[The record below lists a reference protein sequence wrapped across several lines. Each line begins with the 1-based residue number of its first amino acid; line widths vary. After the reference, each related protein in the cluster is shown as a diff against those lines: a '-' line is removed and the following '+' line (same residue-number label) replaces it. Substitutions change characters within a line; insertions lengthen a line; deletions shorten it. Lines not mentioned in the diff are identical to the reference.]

1 MGVQIAASDK
11 ARRTTK
17 LNVNPVNYL
26 LSMTGMQNAEFFK
39 SQILQLIG
47 YIHNDLI
54 WRIQ

>member
-1 MGVQIAASDK
+1 
-11 ARRTTK
+11 
-17 LNVNPVNYL
+17 